1 MERCAAISRT
11 RFRDRSRKFRLIHAP
26 LAIFPV
32 TNIRGGIDSICTSVA
47 RAGSRN
53 GVRERTVLNV
63 GLGGGRGKRGDGI
76 EAAMGLS

>member
-1 MERCAAISRT
+1 M
-11 RFRDRSRKFRLIHAP
+11 
-26 LAIFPV
+26 

-63 GLGGGRGKRGDGI
+63 RREREGRGDASGI